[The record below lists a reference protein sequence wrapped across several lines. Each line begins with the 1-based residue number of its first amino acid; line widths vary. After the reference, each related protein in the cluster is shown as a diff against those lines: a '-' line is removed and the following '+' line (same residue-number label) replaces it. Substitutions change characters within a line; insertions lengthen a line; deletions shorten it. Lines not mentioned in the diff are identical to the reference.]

1 MAQWI
6 RRQSPKPK
14 IGGSSP
20 PSGTTNFD
28 ERGWSLCEI
37 MDQVGAGFYK
47 AGQQQRLPFPELKQD
62 KMTISKKFAPQGLN
76 F

>member
-1 MAQWI
+1 MQVFQRFWWMI
-6 RRQSPKPK
+6 IS
-14 IGGSSP
+14 
-20 PSGTTNFD
+20 
-28 ERGWSLCEI
+28 ELRGWSLCEI
-37 MDQVGAGFYK
+37 IDQVGAGFYK